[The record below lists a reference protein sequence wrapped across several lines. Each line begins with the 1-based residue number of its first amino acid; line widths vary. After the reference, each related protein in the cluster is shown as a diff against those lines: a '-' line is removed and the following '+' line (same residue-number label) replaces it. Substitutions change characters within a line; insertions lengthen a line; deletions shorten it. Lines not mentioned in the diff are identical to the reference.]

1 MGIQI
6 DGIVSGFDTTAMIG
20 AMVGIYS
27 IPKGLIQKDIE
38 QTEKKKEAVAGLKNR
53 LEDLETALEDI
64 EDEENFKVY
73 KANYE
78 ETDAFSVSVDGTSIA
93 GAYDVEITALA
104 RAELEVSDGFADKS
118 STGVVAEGTLLI
130 TYAGT
135 ETEITLDEDNSSL
148 TKLAALIDDIDG
160 ISAYVL
166 DTGDVT
172 APYVLVVQGEDT
184 GVDNTIE
191 IDVSGLTGGGTV
203 PTFTENRAASN
214 SVVEINGIQVESDSN
229 IISNVIPGIDF
240 ELFQETS
247 AAETVTVTMDKDGI
261 RKNVEAVVEAY
272 NEVVAWVD
280 QQSAYNADLGIKG
293 PFVGETTVNRVMRG
307 LQVIISDVYTSGD
320 ELNSLSLSG
329 VETQSSGKLELDE
342 EKFDEALD
350 SYFDDVSSLFTN
362 ASGFGAAMKDQ
373 IDVYIDPIDGTL
385 ESFQDSL
392 ESRIDD
398 MEDQVAS
405 YEYRIERYETRLRAQ
420 FSAMEAILG
429 SMQGTSNYLAAF
441 LSTND

>member
-1 MGIQI
+1 
-6 DGIVSGFDTTAMIG
+6 
-20 AMVGIYS
+20 
-27 IPKGLIQKDIE
+27 
-38 QTEKKKEAVAGLKNR
+38 
-53 LEDLETALEDI
+53 
-64 EDEENFKVY
+64 
-73 KANYE
+73 
-78 ETDAFSVSVDGTSIA
+78 
-93 GAYDVEITALA
+93 
-104 RAELEVSDGFADKS
+104 
-118 STGVVAEGTLLI
+118 
-130 TYAGT
+130 
-135 ETEITLDEDNSSL
+135 
-148 TKLAALIDDIDG
+148 
-160 ISAYVL
+160 
-166 DTGDVT
+166 
-172 APYVLVVQGEDT
+172 
-184 GVDNTIE
+184 
-191 IDVSGLTGGGTV
+191 
-203 PTFTENRAASN
+203 
-214 SVVEINGIQVESDSN
+214 VVEINGIQVESDSN

-307 LQVIISDVYTSGD
+307 LQGIISDVYTSGD

-392 ESRIDD
+392 EARIDD

-420 FSAMEAILG
+420 FSAMEVILS